1 MTAETLDLPE
11 PIAEALDR
19 RRRRW
24 LVTGAAGFI
33 GSHLIET
40 LLLHDQDIVGLDDFS
55 TGTRVNLQDVARRIG
70 AERWGRFVLHEAD
83 VRSADACRRAVE
95 GVDVIL
101 HQAAIGS
108 VPRSLEHPLETH
120 AVNVLGTVQLLEAAR
135 RGSRPRFVYASSR
148 CVYGD
153 DPSLPKVEERRGSPL
168 SPYAASKVAAELA
181 AGVYARAYGLEAV
194 GLRYFNVYGP
204 RQRPDGPYAAVVPRW
219 IEAFLDGHPVV
230 VYGDGETSRDFCF
243 VADAVLANLLA
254 ALGDGEELAG
264 SAVNVAGGERSS
276 LNRLFDL
283 LRERIS
289 RERPEA
295 ANRKPAHEPFRS
307 GDIRHSEADL
317 TQARR
322 VLGFQPRYDL
332 RRGLDETVAWFQA
345 RRERDPRS
353 GLTVG
358 NGHR

>member
-1 MTAETLDLPE
+1 MPTAETRELPR
-11 PIAEALDR
+11 PLAEELGR
-19 RRRRW
+19 PRRW

-40 LLLHDQDIVGLDDFS
+40 LLLHDQDVVGIDDFS
-55 TGTRVNLQDVARRIG
+55 TGSRANLDDVAARVGPERR
-70 AERWGRFVLHEAD
+70 RRFVLHEGD
-83 VRSADACRRAVE
+83 IRSAGTCRRAAE

-101 HQAAIGS
+101 HQAALGS
-108 VPRSLEHPLETH
+108 VPRSLAHPLDTH

-135 RGSRPRFVYASSR
+135 RGPRPRFVFASSSS
-148 CVYGD
+148 VYGD

-181 AGVYARAYGLEAV
+181 AGVYARAYGLVTV

-219 IEAFLDGHPVV
+219 IEAFLDGEPVV

-243 VADAVLANLLA
+243 VADAVQANLLA
-254 ALGDGEELAG
+254 ALGDHEGLAG
-264 SAVNVAGGERSS
+264 SAVNVAGGKRSS
-276 LNRLFDL
+276 LNRLLDL

-295 ANRKPAHEPFRS
+295 GNQNAVHERFRR
-307 GDIRHSEADL
+307 GDVRHSEADL
-317 TQARR
+317 TRAGE
-322 VLGFQPRYDL
+322 VLGFRPGYDL
-332 RRGLDETVAWFQA
+332 RRGLDETVTWFRAW
-345 RRERDPRS
+345 RESDPRT

-358 NGHR
+358 KAPR